1 LQKNKTEMAIVV
13 DEYGG
18 TSGLVTLEDI
28 IEEIV
33 GEIQDEFDDER
44 PFFQQKGVE
53 TSIDAR
59 LLIEEVN
66 DYFHTDIEDD
76 DNDTI
81 GGWVFSRL
89 QEVPKVGKFVEYDGL
104 TFTVQEM
111 DHNSVTR
118 LLVVRK
124 IAPEEDPLV
133 NETNKLEVK
142 HQ

>member
-1 LQKNKTEMAIVV
+1 MAIVV

-18 TSGLVTLEDI
+18 TSGLITMEDI

-44 PFFQQKGVE
+44 PFFQQKGDE

-66 DYFHTDIEDD
+66 DFFNLKIEDE

-81 GGWVFSRL
+81 GGWIFSQL
-89 QEVPKVGKFVEYDGL
+89 QEVPKVGAEVTHDQYRFI
-104 TFTVQEM
+104 VQEM
-111 DHNSVTR
+111 DYRSITR
-118 LLVVRK
+118 LLVKPIKATPPVEPPSSK
-124 IAPEEDPLV
+124 
-133 NETNKLEVK
+133 
-142 HQ
+142 

>member
-1 LQKNKTEMAIVV
+1 MAIVV

-44 PFFQQKGVE
+44 PFFQQKGIE

-66 DYFHTDIEDD
+66 DYFHTDIHDE

-89 QEVPKVGKFVEYDGL
+89 QEVPKVGKTVEFNEL
-104 TFTVQEM
+104 SFTVQEM

-118 LLVVRK
+118 LVVIK
-124 IAPEEDPLV
+124 NEVPIDGAEEI
-133 NETNKLEVK
+133 LEIN
-142 HQ
+142 Q